1 MDSIMNDK
9 VVNISFNVWANDE
22 SEGQE
27 LKKMICEFIDRN
39 GREGRK
45 VTASGLIDAMN
56 KMQGSSI
63 AMSMIK
69 KHFR

>member
-1 MDSIMNDK
+1 MNDK

-22 SEGQE
+22 SEGQQ
-27 LKKMICEFIDRN
+27 LKKMICDFIDGK

-63 AMSMIK
+63 VMSMIN